1 MDERFS
7 RWFSDRGW
15 LPFAFQRE
23 VWDALA
29 AGNSG
34 LLHASTGSGKTLAIW
49 FAALAWALENAH
61 RQASPLRILWITP
74 MRALAQDTGRAL
86 SESLRELELGW
97 EVGVRTGDTSS
108 AQRTRLDK
116 RLTIALVTTPETV
129 SLLMSRDGAQ
139 EQLGGVD
146 LVIVDEWHELLGS
159 KRGVQTQLAIARLR
173 RWNPNL
179 LVWGLS
185 ATLGNLSHALSVL
198 LGGDRAGVIVQ
209 GKVPKHMIID
219 TIIPTRPDRFPWGGH
234 MGTTLLAQVIA
245 EIEDSAS
252 TLLFTN
258 TRSQAETW
266 YRALLEA
273 RPDWAGLIALH
284 HGSIDHKVRNWV
296 EAGLKEGRLRAVVS
310 TSSLDLGV
318 DFLPVDR
325 VLQVGSPKGVARLLQ
340 RAGRSGHAPGRV
352 SRATCVPTHSFEL
365 VEAAA
370 ARRATVARRVEPR
383 DSPRKP
389 IDVLLQHIVTVALGG
404 GFKRDDLLAEV
415 RETWAYR
422 HLTDDEWRWALD
434 FVINGGNA
442 LRAYPEYRKVVAD
455 DAGVHRV
462 PDRTIAK
469 RHRMSVGTIVG
480 DASVEVRFLRGGRI
494 GTVEESFLSRLQPG
508 ESFVFAGRKLELVRV
523 NEMVGYV
530 RKSSSPNASIT
541 RWMGGRMPLSSELAA
556 AVREL
561 ITSAAHDEYD
571 EPELLALR
579 PLFELQKRWSIIPT
593 QDELLVEA
601 VQSREG
607 HHLFVFPFA
616 GRLVHTGLAALLAW
630 RLARRQPLTFSL
642 AANDYGFELLCP
654 EPVEWNGLIDASLFS
669 TEDLSEDIVHSMNAG
684 EMARRRFREIARVS
698 GLVFQGFPGAQKSM
712 RQLQA
717 SSGLIYDV
725 FARYDPDNLLLR
737 QAREESLQQE
747 LELSRLRETLD
758 SMQQRVLR
766 FVRPTHVTPFAFPLL
781 IERIREKLS
790 TEKLADRVA
799 RMVKALERA
808 ADRPQKEAA

>member
-23 VWDALA
+23 VWGALA

-116 RLTIALVTTPETV
+116 RLTIALVTTPASV
-129 SLLMSRDGAQ
+129 SLRMSRDGAQ

-422 HLTDDEWRWALD
+422 DLTDDEWRWALD

>member
-49 FAALAWALENAH
+49 FAALAWALENAP

-116 RLTIALVTTPETV
+116 RLPIALVTTPETV

-273 RPDWAGLIALH
+273 RPDWAALIALH

-654 EPVEWNGLIDASLFS
+654 EPVEWNGLIDAPLFS
-669 TEDLSEDIVHSMNAG
+669 TKDLSEDIVHSMNAG

-758 SMQQRVLR
+758 SMQQRTLR

>member
-1 MDERFS
+1 MDERFE
-7 RWFSDRGW
+7 RWFSERGW

-49 FAALAWALENAH
+49 FAALAWALRNPP

-74 MRALAQDTGRAL
+74 MRALAQDTARAL

-108 AQRTRLDK
+108 AQRARLDK
-116 RLTIALVTTPETV
+116 RLPIALVTTPETV

-139 EQLGGVD
+139 QQLSGVD
-146 LVIVDEWHELLGS
+146 LVVVDEWHELLGS

-173 RWNPNL
+173 RWNANL

-209 GKVPKHMIID
+209 GRVPKDMIID
-219 TIIPTRPDRFPWGGH
+219 TIIPARPDRFPWGGH

-273 RPDWAGLIALH
+273 RPDWAGVIALH

-296 EAGLKEGRLRAVVS
+296 EAGLKDGRLRAVVS

-325 VLQVGSPKGVARLLQ
+325 VLQVGSPKGIARLLQ

-370 ARRATVARRVEPR
+370 ARRATEARRVEPR

-404 GFKRDDLLAEV
+404 GFKRDDLFAEV

-422 HLTDDEWRWALD
+422 DLTDDEWRWALD

-455 DAGVHRV
+455 DAGVLRV

-530 RKSSSPNASIT
+530 RKSSSPNASIA

-579 PLFELQKRWSIIPT
+579 PLFKLQKRWSIIPT

-601 VQSREG
+601 VQTREG

-630 RLARRQPLTFSL
+630 RLARRRPLTFSL

-654 EPVEWNGLIDASLFS
+654 EPVDWHGLIDASLFS
-669 TEDLSEDIVHSMNAG
+669 TEDLSADITHSMNAG

-747 LELSRLRETLD
+747 LEFSRLRETLD
-758 SMQQRVLR
+758 SMQQRALR